1 MGSPRYLP
9 QSLTLDGRKPNQNW
23 VTTTHCCSS
32 IHAVLFTAELTLHPL
47 LPLSC
52 TFGRLKLHKPMNSF
66 LLHCFFFFC
75 SKIKHHCWGFLYRS
89 DMEKMLIVSTSVFQ
103 EWLIC
108 YFCWGIQCMD
118 FQVDLK
124 KNILWIRNYC
134 SYGRQYV
141 MTISDTRKIGDLIL
155 HILKEAQPQH
165 SWSIKYLG
173 LALGS
178 ITSLSC
184 FWRENPWAFTKLRTW

>member
-1 MGSPRYLP
+1 MEENQTRTGWPQHTAVPPYMQCCSL
-9 QSLTLDGRKPNQNW
+9 QSL
-23 VTTTHCCSS
+23 HCIPCCLC
-32 IHAVLFTAELTLHPL
+32 HAPL
-47 LPLSC
+47 EDLSC
-52 TFGRLKLHKPMNSF
+52 TNQWTPSF
-66 LLHCFFFFC
+66 FTVFFFFC

-124 KNILWIRNYC
+124 KNILWIRNCC

-178 ITSLSC
+178 ITSLSY